1 VAKNVQLKY
10 AILIYLALFWCAT
23 AYATEISLEQGL
35 RSLSAFTMFAILT
48 LSALGGAGATLVR
61 MTSVTAPIVRNLP
74 LEIARDVVCSILA
87 GFLGF
92 LLSSWY
98 KWEVWYPTAI
108 IITVSGFGGSKVL
121 EIYLD
126 EGLIPFGKK
135 WLRRLLGV
143 KEEGTTP

>member
-1 VAKNVQLKY
+1 MAKNVQLKY
-10 AILIYLALFWCAT
+10 AILIYLCMFWCAT
-23 AYATEISLEQGL
+23 AYAAEMSLEQGL
-35 RSLSAFTMFAILT
+35 RSLSAFTLVSILV
-48 LSALGGAGATLVR
+48 LSAVGGAGATLVR
-61 MTSVTAPIVRNLP
+61 MTSATAPLVRNLP

-108 IITVSGFGGSKVL
+108 IITVSGFGGSKLL

-126 EGLIPFGKK
+126 EGLIPFFKK
-135 WLRRLLGV
+135 WVRRLLGA